1 MKYFPAD
8 LSRGALKIN
17 KIYCFIR
24 KKGKEGYAVP
34 AEESF
39 LEFFFLQ
46 YLQLP
51 YKTKIP
57 NIRITKE
64 NINSFILLM
73 SLLK

>member
-8 LSRGALKIN
+8 LSRGAFNIN

-39 LEFFFLQ
+39 LEFFFSVSAVAIQ
-46 YLQLP
+46 
-51 YKTKIP
+51 TKIP

-64 NINSFILLM
+64 NINSFVLLM